1 MAEEPVVGER
11 RERRVSYGI
20 GGAGNIR
27 EILPLPCSLPK
38 QQSYRSLVI
47 DRMSDIKL
55 AQKTAENP
63 AANAE
68 AGGRRRSSVWSMSS
82 SEGSKTEAIKNFF
95 RRNSKDESVVTE
107 N

>member
-20 GGAGNIR
+20 GGAGNIH
-27 EILPLPCSLPK
+27 
-38 QQSYRSLVI
+38 
-47 DRMSDIKL
+47 RMSDIKL